1 MAGPRKLW
9 KTEITIWTEWDP
21 RKTEVSHLARAGES
35 GDGYITKAHSELI
48 SSPYVQDDGPP
59 EDFFDTET
67 KDGETPN

>member
-9 KTEITIWTEWDP
+9 RTEITIWTSWDP
-21 RKTEVSHLARAGES
+21 RKAEVSALARAGES

-59 EDFFDTET
+59 EDFFDMGS
-67 KDGETPN
+67 DDDQDAN